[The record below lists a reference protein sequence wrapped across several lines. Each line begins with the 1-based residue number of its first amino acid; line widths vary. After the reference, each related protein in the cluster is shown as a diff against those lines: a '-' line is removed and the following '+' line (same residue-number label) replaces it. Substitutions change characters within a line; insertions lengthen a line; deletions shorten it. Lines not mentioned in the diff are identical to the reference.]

1 MAIADWRKREVIIMR
16 DRTGIKP
23 GVLGWKDGKY
33 GVASEDIAFRKNG
46 VAVGSPQP
54 IPHDEYHFSVDTY
67 FLDTV
72 VTIIE
77 MY

>member
-1 MAIADWRKREVIIMR
+1 MRERGEYNFLKEVPGAFTLAIADKRKKDVIVMR

-46 VAVGSPQP
+46 VN
-54 IPHDEYHFSVDTY
+54 T
-67 FLDTV
+67 
-72 VTIIE
+72 
-77 MY
+77 